1 MVRHE
6 IFAYCSSEK
15 TDVSIGFGTSFV
27 SENDHFDY
35 PSPDWI
41 TEGIED
47 SFWENYEEFEI
58 GIQQAY
64 QLRCEEKTLNTRQA
78 LFTIFGHFNIS
89 YKVDGLEADINYNYN
104 IDVDEIIY
112 SMLERQ

>member
-1 MVRHE
+1 MVEHE
-6 IFAYCSSEK
+6 ITACCSSEK

-64 QLRCEEKTLNTRQA
+64 QLRCKKNLNTRQA
-78 LFTIFGHFNIS
+78 LFEIYGHFNIS
-89 YKVDGLEADINYNYN
+89 YKVDGLEADINYI